1 MIVCR
6 EIEWRKSRVF
16 SVCLYDME
24 IVKVVV
30 DNILVF
36 AGGKRDD

>member
-1 MIVCR
+1 M
-6 EIEWRKSRVF
+6 F